1 MPRPERRWGGW
12 RNSSFYGKWAFE
24 NDATLLDSLKK
35 RRFDGLFDLNRDG
48 VLDPAEQGY
57 QLDFITRDMNEQDDS
72 DDSDF

>member
-1 MPRPERRWGGW
+1 M
-12 RNSSFYGKWAFE
+12 
-24 NDATLLDSLKK
+24 
-35 RRFDGLFDLNRDG
+35 FDLNRDG